1 MAIAAQVFAVCDV
14 RRTPGCAA
22 NPTRLEIDPV
32 YVEDVGEAVAELRAE
47 AAALGWTSEPHE
59 GAHRHA
65 CPACT
70 KAGANDWA
78 LIGEKWRAQQAAK
91 QAEAKRLAEAQRAPG
106 ESYAW
111 PPGWQERARRR
122 VVWGD
127 MMNRPPGAAEEE

>member
-1 MAIAAQVFAVCDV
+1 MVIGASVFAVCDV

-22 NPTRLEIDPV
+22 HPTRLELDPV
-32 YVEDVGEAVAELRAE
+32 FVEDVGEAVAELRAE
-47 AAALGWTSEPHE
+47 AAAAGWTSEPHE

-78 LIGEKWRAQQAAK
+78 LIAERWREQQAAK
-91 QAEAKRLAEAQRAPG
+91 QAEQRRQAEAQREPG
-106 ESYAW
+106 ESSAW

-127 MMNRPPGAAEEE
+127 MMNRRPGAAEE